1 MIPENPSFH
10 AHHSP
15 MGALASFTLGAHGA
29 KGGMGL
35 ELTKAFDGA
44 ASIGYQDGK
53 GQLHLMP
60 YFEPSDHNEAE
71 RYVESQDGEMVGDRI
86 IDSITREYLWATDR
100 MSSPEVQLEIITP
113 FFSLPNPDAA
123 DAKDLAFASCPA
135 VHVKVTFC
143 NDSDEE
149 WRGFFA
155 IDTDKHHRW
164 SSLEEGGNG
173 DLKGATSCN
182 TIGMAT
188 RQKNA
193 RGFTDFD
200 ISHAMDREHS
210 TPYFLLGNTAG
221 LEVDVPAGGRAS
233 LDLVL
238 AFYKGGVA
246 TYNREMHYYYSRH
259 FTSLEQVMAYALDHR
274 ERYLAEARNRDE
286 ELMRKN
292 LNDEQKFLIA
302 HATRSY
308 YGSTQ
313 WLWDGQ
319 QSVWV
324 VNEGEYLMMNT
335 FDLTVDMMFFEMK
348 FNPWTV
354 KNELDQFA
362 DHYSYYDQVFDPS
375 NPEKLYPGGI
385 SFTHDMGVMNQWSP
399 KGRSSYEVGGLDRLC
414 FSHMTCEQ
422 LCNWVL
428 CAGVYVGQTKDDEF
442 LRRRQGTLLEC
453 FQSLLQR
460 DHHDPKLRN
469 GIMSMESSRTQP
481 GGEITTYDSLDHSL
495 GQSRD
500 NIYLGGKMWASFV
513 ILEHLFKTLGLGSD
527 ADLAA
532 EAALRSSATIA
543 AGFDEYLGYIPAV
556 LNGSSPST
564 IIPAIEALVYPYE
577 MGLKDSI
584 SESGAYGN
592 YIKAL
597 KKHLKTIMTTDL
609 CLYEDGGWKLSSSAD
624 NSWMSKISLCQYVAR
639 EILGFEFDES
649 GDKADLA
656 HARWQREGSKLSA
669 CSDQF
674 RSGVAHGSLYYP
686 RIVTNIL
693 WMKEA

>member
-15 MGALASFTLGAHGA
+15 MGALASFTMGAHHA

-35 ELTKAFDGA
+35 ELTEAFQGTI
-44 ASIGYQDGK
+44 SIGYQDGQ
-53 GQLHLMP
+53 GRLHLLP
-60 YFEPSDHNEAE
+60 TFEGSDHNEAE
-71 RYVESQDGEMVGDRI
+71 RYVENQGLEATKDRI
-86 IDSITREYLWATDR
+86 IDDITREYLWATDR
-100 MSSPEVQLEIITP
+100 FSSPEVQLEIITP
-113 FFSLPNPDAA
+113 FFSIPDPEKASP
-123 DAKDLAFASCPA
+123 KDLAFACCPA
-135 VHVKVTFC
+135 IHVKVNFH
-143 NDSDEE
+143 NDSDEN
-149 WRGFFA
+149 WRGFFG
-155 IDTDKHHRW
+155 IDTDKNHRW
-164 SSLEEGGNG
+164 SSLEQKSNG
-173 DLKGATSCN
+173 ALKGASSYN
-182 TIGMAT
+182 SIGVAT
-188 RQKNA
+188 RDQNA

-200 ISHAMDREHS
+200 IKYAMNREHN

-221 LEVDVPAGGRAS
+221 LEVDVPAHSQKS

-246 TYNREMHYYYSRH
+246 TYNREMSYYYTQH
-259 FTSLEQVMAYALDHR
+259 FSSLEQVLGYALEHR
-274 ERYLAEARNRDE
+274 DTYLQEAQKRDE
-286 ELMRKN
+286 ELTQKS

-313 WLWDGQ
+313 WLWDGT

-362 DHYSYYDQVFDPS
+362 DHYSYYDHVFDPT

-385 SFTHDMGVMNQWSP
+385 SFTHDMGIMNQWSP
-399 KGRSSYEVGGLDRLC
+399 KGISSYEVGGLDRLC

-422 LCNWVL
+422 LTNWVL
-428 CAGVYVGQTKDDEF
+428 CAGVYIAQTDDTVF
-442 LRRRQGTLLEC
+442 LRRRQSTLLEC

-460 DHHDPKLRN
+460 DHHQPTLRN

-513 ILEHLFKTLGLGSD
+513 ILEHLFSKLGLQDD
-527 ADLAA
+527 AGRAK
-532 EAALRSSATIA
+532 ESALRSSATLS
-543 AGFDEYLGYIPAV
+543 AGFDDSLGYIPAV
-556 LNGSSPST
+556 LNGDSKST
-564 IIPAIEALVYPYE
+564 IIPAIEALVYPHE
-577 MGLKDSI
+577 MGLKDVLK
-584 SESGAYGN
+584 ESGPYGD
-592 YIKAL
+592 YIKTL
-597 KKHLKTIMTTDL
+597 KKHLSNIMNTDL
-609 CLYEDGGWKLSSSAD
+609 CLYKDGGWKLSSSAD

-639 EILGFEFDES
+639 EVLGFDFKDAGPKS
-649 GDKADLA
+649 DLA

-674 RSGVAHGSLYYP
+674 KSGKAHGSLYYP

-693 WMKEA
+693 WMKES